1 MQATVEVL
9 AEKYELYGC
18 IQCGM
23 CTGGCPVSI
32 RSELNPR
39 KLIYF
44 SLIQNQPN
52 SDQKIWECT
61 TCGTCKLRCPKG
73 VSPLDLIIGF
83 REKMVEGG
91 RLQPT
96 LRDALESTFKHG
108 NPWGGMREKRFD
120 WADGLNLRNASEE
133 ARAEWLYYVGC
144 TPSYDP
150 RVQKV
155 ALALVTVFQKAEI
168 DFCVLG
174 NEETCCGNEIKR
186 MGELGLFELLE
197 EDQHK
202 IFENY
207 APLKVVTTS
216 PHCYNVFKNEMDLG
230 FDVYHY
236 TQVIAQLLLEG
247 KLSFPTPVEKKVTFH
262 DPCFLGKQNGL
273 YEEPRIIINSIPG
286 LKFTEFDR
294 TRDRSLCCEGGGGRM
309 WVESQSGGEK
319 LAEVRVKDAKEL
331 GVDIILTSCPFCLL
345 TLEDAVKT
353 AGLEE
358 SLQIMDIV
366 ELALQSLQGG

>member
-1 MQATVEVL
+1 
-9 AEKYELYGC
+9 
-18 IQCGM
+18 
-23 CTGGCPVSI
+23 
-32 RSELNPR
+32 
-39 KLIYF
+39 
-44 SLIQNQPN
+44 
-52 SDQKIWECT
+52 
-61 TCGTCKLRCPKG
+61 
-73 VSPLDLIIGF
+73 
-83 REKMVEGG
+83 MVEGG